1 MFNPLTNNIMRQTF
15 SVAFYCRESKVTKQG
30 TAAIEMSIII
40 NGKRSLM
47 SLPMKM
53 KPSEFSTLY
62 SQKRNNPVKEFC
74 SLYINKV
81 NDVVRLIIENNK
93 PLTPD
98 NIKNVLAN
106 GIQNTYRLSELFKE
120 HLSLVEE
127 KTKGDLSYGTYRK
140 YQLAFDEFINVVG
153 DKEAKDVTNSDVERY
168 INNISISHK
177 PATVRGYANK
187 VKSAY
192 IQAIRDNKLR
202 TNPFNG
208 IKIRNPREKIEI
220 ITNEEYEKIREKR
233 FDIDR
238 LEKVRQL
245 FILGCNCGLS
255 FCDLMTL
262 KLEDVNSQDGVSYIV
277 GRRQKT
283 GVKYTAVILE
293 DGLNVLK
300 NLNEIKMSNQKCNS
314 YLKEIADLCGIKRR
328 LNFHQSRHF
337 YITTL
342 LRKNINVGIVQQCA
356 GHSKITMTERYLHV
370 LQDDVINAFK

>member
-1 MFNPLTNNIMRQTF
+1 MRQTF
-15 SVAFYCRESKVTKQG
+15 SVAFYCRNAKVTKNG

-40 NGKRSLM
+40 NGKRTFM

-53 KPSEFSTLY
+53 KPSEFQTLY

-74 SLYINKV
+74 ALYYNKV
-81 NDVVRLIIENNK
+81 NDSVRLILENGK

-98 NIKNVLAN
+98 TVKNVLIN
-106 GIQNTYRLSELFKE
+106 GIQNTYKLSELFKE

-140 YQLAFDEFINVVG
+140 YQLAFEEFLNVVT

-168 INNISISHK
+168 MTHLQQTHK
-177 PATVRGYANK
+177 PATVRGYLNK

-192 IQAIRDNKLR
+192 IQAIRDDKLR
-202 TNPFNG
+202 QNPFNG
-208 IKIRNPREKIEI
+208 IKVRNPREKIEI
-220 ITNEEYEKIREKR
+220 LTEEEYARIRDKR
-233 FDIDR
+233 FDIPR

-255 FCDLMTL
+255 YCDLMTL
-262 KLEDVNSQDGVSYIV
+262 RPEDIKEKDGIHYISKE
-277 GRRQKT
+277 RQKT
-283 GVKYTAVILE
+283 GVKYTAVILK
-293 DGLNVLK
+293 DGIDILN
-300 NLNEIKMSNQKCNS
+300 NLNNIKLSNQKCNS
-314 YLKEIADLCGIKRR
+314 YLHEIADLCGIKRR

-342 LRKNINVGIVQQCA
+342 LRRNINVGIVQQCA
-356 GHSKITMTERYLHV
+356 GHSKITMTERYLHIM
-370 LQDDVINAFK
+370 QDDVINAFK

>member
-1 MFNPLTNNIMRQTF
+1 MRQTF
-15 SVAFYCRESKVTKQG
+15 SVSFYCRESKVTKHG

-40 NGKRSLM
+40 NGKRSIM
-47 SLPMKM
+47 ALPMKM
-53 KPSEFSTLY
+53 KPTEFATLY
-62 SQKRNNPVKEFC
+62 AQKRKNQVKDFC
-74 SLYINKV
+74 ALYSSKV
-81 NDVVRLIIENNK
+81 NEAISLIIENNK

-98 NIKNVLAN
+98 NVKNVLIN
-106 GIQNTYRLSELFKE
+106 GIQNTYKLSELFKE

-127 KTKGDLSYGTYRK
+127 KTKANLSYGTYRK
-140 YQLAFDEFINVVG
+140 YELAFQEFINVIG

-168 INNISISHK
+168 INSISISHE

-192 IQAIRDNKLR
+192 IQAIKDNKLSY
-202 TNPFNG
+202 NPFSG
-208 IKIRNPREKIEI
+208 IKIKNPREKIEI
-220 ITNEEYEKIREKR
+220 ITTEEYTRINEKR

-262 KLEDVNSQDGVSYIV
+262 KLEDVKKKDGVSFIS

-300 NLNEIKMSNQKCNS
+300 NLNSIKMSNQKCNS

-342 LRKNINVGIVQQCA
+342 LRRNINVGIVQQCA

-370 LQDDVINAFK
+370 VADDVINAFKGS